1 MKGKW
6 NKDRKRTIVGNY
18 VMIGNFCDWKYMH
31 LLFFL
36 TFFWILNISFLI
48 TLGNISFNSISFN

>member
-1 MKGKW
+1 MEGKW

-18 VMIGNFCDWKYMH
+18 VMIGNFCDWKSMH

-48 TLGNISFNSISFN
+48 TLDNISFNSISFN